1 MLKNVKWFFVV
12 LVFSSFISL
21 SFDKRK
27 TPTEKL
33 PLGAQAPELVLGK
46 EKQPLSL
53 QAAKGNYILLS
64 FFGPVTTPHRVH
76 AMPDCTMWFRTTP
89 VLR

>member
-46 EKQPLSL
+46 EKQPLSRKRQL
-53 QAAKGNYILLS
+53 HPAELLGQLRRRIAYTQCQTAQCG
-64 FFGPVTTPHRVH
+64 FGRRP
-76 AMPDCTMWFRTTP
+76 C
-89 VLR
+89 

>member
-53 QAAKGNYILLS
+53 QAAKGNYILSENSAAANLQRCGS
-64 FFGPVTTPHRVH
+64 PGRY
-76 AMPDCTMWFRTTP
+76 R
-89 VLR
+89 R

>member
-33 PLGAQAPELVLGK
+33 PLGAQAPGVSARK
-46 EKQPLSL
+46 RKAAAQPAS
-53 QAAKGNYILLS
+53 
-64 FFGPVTTPHRVH
+64 R
-76 AMPDCTMWFRTTP
+76 
-89 VLR
+89 